1 MLKEV
6 KEFLGKEETIK
17 DGYWGAI
24 LSSNINSM
32 NHKYELVRIEKAKN
46 RLDKNRL
53 IMEHINTILFM
64 ETHKKSISNYDLHHP
79 NITHEL
85 T

>member
-1 MLKEV
+1 MLYSMLKDI
-6 KEFLGKEETIK
+6 KEFFCEEKTLK
-17 DGYWGAI
+17 DAYWSSI
-24 LSSNINSM
+24 LCSNINSM

-64 ETHKKSISNYDLHHP
+64 EKQKQEVINSDFDN
-79 NITHEL
+79 
-85 T
+85 